1 MTMKKNRIVKVKQVT
16 LVAACL
22 LLLASCS
29 KDIDALELTPSEN
42 ATIAPGVELDGNTL
56 FGIWEGQSVAGGST
70 NSSTFQQ
77 TYRLEFQS
85 VEDAEVLYSHW
96 YADARTNDVDSVCD
110 VAYSYQFNGS
120 TADMKPLSKGLST
133 MKAVH
138 TGGNKMELYAIQGST
153 VSRVCTLT
161 RTSDPLPVVTS
172 VDRTLPQVGD
182 KVTVSGRNLQFVD
195 HVFLP
200 TTNGELE
207 VTNFTKTSK
216 EIQFVLPEG
225 TYAAGSVRCQATGAH
240 VSTFSP
246 AYMFCYDCI
255 YMHSFYEQGTKA
267 PYKGT
272 EFEYTIQASNTTPRD
287 NVKYLKSTKLPEGHS
302 LLSAAE
308 GVQHPDSLLSFF
320 GDTPIAW
327 AVGTNTD
334 PSKGY
339 LRFSSGDRFQYVLDH
354 CNGILT
360 EKTKCTDA
368 AIQMDIYV
376 YSDGKAEWKTGY
388 FSYRLDK
395 NFNSINH
402 EMSAN
407 MAPWSMDAPMS
418 FAGGWYTF
426 TIPLTTFKV
435 TKNSGYDT
443 IGGLA
448 NSLKKGD
455 KQTIIKLVNYQL
467 DDTHPASALTSF
479 QFNIADIRLVPY
491 HTPANRKE

>member
-1 MTMKKNRIVKVKQVT
+1 MKKNGIVTAIQAV
-16 LVAACL
+16 LIIACL
-22 LLLASCS
+22 MLMTACS
-29 KDIDALELTPSEN
+29 KDIEAPELTPNQN
-42 ATIAPGVELDGNTL
+42 ATIAQGVELDGNTL
-56 FGIWEGQSVAGGST
+56 FGIWEGKSVAGGAT
-70 NSSTFQQ
+70 NSNTFQQ

-96 YADARTNDVDSVCD
+96 YADARTNDTDSTCN
-110 VAYSYQFNGS
+110 VAYSYQFNGN

-138 TGGNKMELYAIQGST
+138 TGGNQMELYAVQDNN
-153 VSRVCTLT
+153 VSHICTLT
-161 RTSDPLPVVTS
+161 RTSDPLPVVTG
-172 VDRTLPQVGD
+172 VDRTLPKAGD

-200 TTNGELE
+200 TTTGELE
-207 VTNFTKTSK
+207 VTNFTKSSK
-216 EIQFVLPEG
+216 QIQFILPEG
-225 TYAAGSVRCQATGAH
+225 AYAAGSVRCQATGAH

-255 YMHSFYEQGTKA
+255 YMHNFYEQGTKA

-272 EFEYTIQASNTTPRD
+272 EFEYTITAGNTTPRD
-287 NVKYLKSTKLPEGHS
+287 NANYLKSNKLPEGHS
-302 LLSAAE
+302 LLSAAA

-334 PSKGY
+334 PGKGY

-395 NFNSINH
+395 NYSSITH

-407 MAPWSMDAPMS
+407 VAPWSMDAPMS
-418 FAGGWYTF
+418 FADGWYTF
-426 TIPLTTFKV
+426 TIPLSTFKV
-435 TKNSGYDT
+435 TKNGGYDT
-443 IGGLA
+443 LGGLA
-448 NSLKKGD
+448 NSLKKGN
-455 KQTIIKLVNYQL
+455 KQSIIKLVNYQL
-467 DDTHPASALTSF
+467 DDTHPVHALTTF

-491 HTPANRKE
+491 YTPANKKE

>member
-1 MTMKKNRIVKVKQVT
+1 MLIL
-16 LVAACL
+16 LVPCSVL
-22 LLLASCS
+22 LTSCS
-29 KDIDALELTPSEN
+29 KDIDAPSLP
-42 ATIAPGVELDGNTL
+42 ATDNDVMVPGVTLPAETL
-56 FGIWEGQSVAGGST
+56 FGVWEGKTVTQGST
-70 NSSTFQQ
+70 VTNTFEQS
-77 TYRLEFQS
+77 YRLDFQS
-85 VEDAEVLYSHW
+85 VDDGEAVYSHW
-96 YADARTNDVDSVCD
+96 YADARTNDRDSICNVE
-110 VAYSYQFNGS
+110 YSYTFDGAS
-120 TADMKPLSKGLST
+120 VSLKPRGKGFSG

-138 TGGNKMELYAIQGST
+138 TGGNQMELYAVQGDV
-153 VSRVCTLT
+153 VSRICSLT
-161 RTSDPLPVVTS
+161 RTSDPEPVVTS
-172 VDRTLPQVGD
+172 VNRTMPQVGE
-182 KVTVSGRNLQFVD
+182 KVTVTGRNLQFVD

-200 TTNGELE
+200 TATGELE
-207 VTNFTKTSK
+207 VTDFTKTSK
-216 EIQFVLPEG
+216 EIQFVLPAG
-225 TYAAGSVRCQATGAH
+225 NYAQGSIRCQATGAH

-395 NFNSINH
+395 NFNSITH

-448 NSLKKGD
+448 NSLKKGN